1 MSAAKYKLFL
11 YNFTAAIVLTAAAL
25 SCAPLA
31 YAREDDAVIAK
42 KNLCA
47 SRDNRYNILVLEHN
61 PPFSWVKQSEEG
73 NIVAYGIGVYILED
87 LLNSYDIRARRRIK
101 STETRED
108 LENQTWK
115 KAVDTAV
122 GIQYYPSLRSDI
134 QDNFLHPAY
143 MSNPIVAVFAKGKE
157 KKLRSSSDL
166 VGMNGAYIKS
176 DHIDFL
182 FSKEMYL
189 SSVNS
194 VKEAFEQL
202 LSGKIDYVL
211 MGFYTATMEATKF
224 KIKDKLTISEKPLR
238 RVENFLTLDRS
249 RLCGIYASD
258 FDAIIKAIS
267 KDKVKMNNLLY
278 RAYKDYEEQTKLFP
292 ALKVEEPA
300 PSIDEEDDF

>member
-1 MSAAKYKLFL
+1 MRPVDILG
-11 YNFTAAIVLTAAAL
+11 
-25 SCAPLA
+25 
-31 YAREDDAVIAK
+31 
-42 KNLCA
+42 
-47 SRDNRYNILVLEHN
+47 LVLEHN

-182 FSKEMYL
+182 FSKEIL
-189 SSVNS
+189 VFFLCQTRNGLIL
-194 VKEAFEQL
+194 VF
-202 LSGKIDYVL
+202 
-211 MGFYTATMEATKF
+211 
-224 KIKDKLTISEKPLR
+224 DK
-238 RVENFLTLDRS
+238 
-249 RLCGIYASD
+249 
-258 FDAIIKAIS
+258 S
-267 KDKVKMNNLLY
+267 KNKKHGYPCQQDNHQGL
-278 RAYKDYEEQTKLFP
+278 
-292 ALKVEEPA
+292 
-300 PSIDEEDDF
+300 